1 MSFTKK
7 IGTLPPF
14 LQVLGIFLF
23 KAWLGTGTSYARTKW
38 IFQIQM
44 FILIHILV
52 PRAHD
57 PFGLRQG
64 SRPLAGAEAGSPRI
78 TDFRVLCVASEI

>member
-14 LQVLGIFLF
+14 LRVLGIFLF
-23 KAWLGTGTSYARTKW
+23 KAWSETGTSYTRAKW

-44 FILIHILV
+44 FIVIHILV
-52 PRAHD
+52 ARAQD
-57 PFGLRQG
+57 SFGLR
-64 SRPLAGAEAGSPRI
+64 
-78 TDFRVLCVASEI
+78 